1 MRLGANGAAEPNHFT
16 ARVAGQRYQGTQ
28 TVYELAVLGGRLEA
42 LELGTSA
49 RAIRSAATSTSC
61 CRPRCA
67 GPIRRARTRRW
78 NPSARLSSV
87 AEYCSVCMNYVLRN
101 ALSAGRNRPI
111 LQQQAANADQG
122 VTLMLLLKSLCGV
135 LAGVAAL
142 GLTVAPAAAQSNYP
156 TRAVRVIVPFAPG
169 GGTDIFTRVAA
180 QKLSERLGQQFYVE
194 NIVGAGGNTG
204 TAQAARA
211 TPDGY
216 TVLFAF
222 GSFVTNPSL
231 YAKVPYDPR
240 KDFDP
245 VTNAV
250 STTTALMINPSLPVK
265 TAKDLVELIRANPGK
280 YSYAHGGFGTQLHLT
295 GEQFRM
301 SLGLDLVHI
310 PYSGAGP
317 STAAVVAGH
326 TPMGF
331 ASAAA
336 VTPHIKDGK
345 LRALAVTSKTRFPSL
360 PDVPTMVE
368 AGLPDIAGDTWVGVL
383 VPAGTPKSIITLL
396 HRELVEIIAQ
406 PDMRTRLATLGYEP
420 LANTPEQFAEQIKA
434 ELETWRKIIEAA
446 NIKVQ

>member
-1 MRLGANGAAEPNHFT
+1 
-16 ARVAGQRYQGTQ
+16 
-28 TVYELAVLGGRLEA
+28 
-42 LELGTSA
+42 
-49 RAIRSAATSTSC
+49 
-61 CRPRCA
+61 
-67 GPIRRARTRRW
+67 
-78 NPSARLSSV
+78 
-87 AEYCSVCMNYVLRN
+87 
-101 ALSAGRNRPI
+101 
-111 LQQQAANADQG
+111 
-122 VTLMLLLKSLCGV
+122 MLLARRSCNV
-135 LAGVAAL
+135 FFSVAAL
-142 GLTVAPAAAQSNYP
+142 GLALTSAVAQSNYP

-194 NIVGAGGNTG
+194 NLVGAGGNTG

-211 TPDGY
+211 APDGY

-231 YAKVPYDPR
+231 YAKIPYDAR

-250 STTTALMINPSLPVK
+250 STTTVLMINPSLPVN
-265 TAKDLVELIRANPGK
+265 TAKDLVDLIRANPGK

-295 GEQFRM
+295 GEQFRL

-336 VTPHIKDGK
+336 VAPHIKDGK

-383 VPAGTPKSIITLL
+383 VPAGTPKTIIALL

-406 PDMRTRLATLGYEP
+406 PEMKARLATLGFEP
-420 LANTPEQFAEQIKA
+420 LGNTPDEFAEQIKT
-434 ELETWRKIIEAA
+434 ELETWRKVIEAA